1 MDQRRGRTAAA
12 LAALALMLG
21 LSTTSYAD
29 VIAGLILDPSSEGT
43 SSSQDVS
50 GTFGEGSESGA
61 GVVISDQS
69 LRNGDGGSASY
80 SGNVNIVTKGQNGG
94 AGVVVRSY
102 SDPVTATVS
111 GSVTNRDESEN
122 GALTPSSNS
131 SAGIAALSYY
141 AGKVNLTSSAN
152 VDVTGTTAGPNPDNA
167 AAATGVLLHARD
179 SDDLSYTHFY
189 LDDDGVQI
197 PIQIDNRD
205 GASHF
210 TISEESAWKGD
221 VWNEEP
227 IEDLFIIFCPDETDK
242 NASVDFYLI
251 KNDGT
256 IVGKS
261 QEPLSVKAYHWFY
274 GTDIDNPDPDPTHI
288 TDKTITVTLQ
298 SDSDENGVELT
309 ITQTDEGGSLLGGY
323 DAYYKRFIVLGSQTM
338 EFRDVKA
345 GDHIAFVSENKSEY
359 EIVKGKLDSTA
370 IEINADLTGTITA
383 QTADRAPEA
392 IGLYAYPLSGMIN
405 ANMHDLSIKA
415 SAQRPLGIYGTGT
428 GVNTIIG
435 KDNVVIDVTGTGD
448 TPGPTGILF
457 MNAPVVSRDSVL
469 SITGSGNSLNVQTE
483 GPSSENNV
491 KQLTSGIRTN
501 TMSPKTQIA
510 NLVRFE
516 GPVTVTDSHP
526 EGAAYGI
533 YSQAMFHGKSVIEV
547 IGDITVSATAGAGAY
562 AQNNKQVLNPLL
574 PAYNTEV
581 IEYVRGNIIFN
592 NAGDRARGIRSHG
605 GTVVLDGDI
614 KMSGSGTKMI
624 GIYAETYSNRGGKPA
639 LVYVYDTIDAPYA
652 CRLLPDS
659 GADSTES
666 TVYLWDYTQEFTTPN
681 PNTRNVSE
689 RVGSVIKYDEALGEL
704 TLSSDNEGFVKL
716 ESNELT
722 HVNNESDEQAYT
734 EENRIYYGALE
745 GNTVTVSGCDPT
757 VYFEVQDARGN
768 VLEIQDPAE
777 SHTFVVPKTF
787 EDGEAEQLGIYLTA
801 HKHDW
806 TETTYE
812 WSDDDS
818 TVTASHVCKID
829 ESHNETETAK
839 VVRKVI
845 DPTCTEKGKTT
856 LTAKFENK
864 SFETQVK
871 TMNPVNALGHE
882 WGDPTYTWAK
892 DNSTVTAT
900 RVCARDS
907 SHVETET
914 VKVVRKVTEPTCTKK
929 GTARLAVNFKNEAFA
944 AQTKTIDAGEA
955 LGHEWGEPT
964 YTWEIDEN
972 GNVTVTAVHSCS
984 HDTDHE
990 ETETVTATVE
1000 TTEEGTK
1007 VYKANFENFA
1017 FETQKKTE
1025 EELAEEEEKPT
1036 TKPTTPTTKPTTKPT
1051 TTVAQKP
1058 ATQTAATRLAK
1069 TGDRTNH
1076 QLIAMLAG
1084 VGFSLTVAGFMARR
1098 KHAH

>member
-12 LAALALMLG
+12 LATLALMLG

-29 VIAGLILDPSSEGT
+29 VIAGLILDPSSGE
-43 SSSQDVS
+43 SSSQPIT
-50 GTFGEGSESGA
+50 GTIDGGSESGA
-61 GVVISDQS
+61 GVLISDQS
-69 LRNGDGGSASY
+69 LRNGDGGSVSY
-80 SGNVNIVTKGQNGG
+80 SGDVNIVTKGQNGG

-152 VDVTGTTAGPNPDNA
+152 VEVTGTTAGPNPDNA

-189 LDDDGVQI
+189 MDDDGVQI
-197 PIQIDNRD
+197 PIQIDNRG

-210 TISEESAWKGD
+210 TIISSEGSWQDDPWSEVPS
-221 VWNEEP
+221 
-227 IEDLFIIFCPDETDK
+227 EDLFIIFCPDETDE
-242 NASVDFYLI
+242 NAQVDFYLI

-261 QEPLSVKAYHWFY
+261 QEPISAKAYHWFY
-274 GTDIDNPDPDPTHI
+274 GTNIDNPDPDPTHI

-298 SDSDENGVELT
+298 SKSDPNGVKLT
-309 ITQTDEGGSLLGGY
+309 IQQTDEGGSLLGGY
-323 DAYYKRFIVLGSQTM
+323 DAHYKRFIVLGSQTM

-345 GDHIAFVSENKSEY
+345 GNHIAFVSESKSEY
-359 EIVKGKLDSTA
+359 EIVQGKLDSTA

-383 QTADRAPEA
+383 QTADSAPEA
-392 IGLYAYPLSGMIN
+392 IGLYAYPLSGTIN

-457 MNAPVVSRDSVL
+457 MNAPVVSRDSIL
-469 SITGSGNSLNVQTE
+469 SITGSGNSLNVQTD
-483 GPSSENNV
+483 GPSSENV
-491 KQLTSGIRTN
+491 LDQLTSGIRTN

-562 AQNNKQVLNPLL
+562 AQNNKQVLNPRL

-614 KMSGSGTKMI
+614 KMNGSGTKMI
-624 GIYAETYSNRGGKPA
+624 GIYAETFTYRGGKPA

-681 PNTRNVSE
+681 PTTRNVSE
-689 RVGSVIKYDEALGEL
+689 QVGSVIKYDDALGEL
-704 TLSSDNEGFVKL
+704 SLSSDDKGFVKL

-722 HVNNESDEQAYT
+722 HVNNESGEKAYT

-745 GNTVTVSGCDPT
+745 GNTVTVTGCDPS
-757 VYFEVQDARGN
+757 VILEIQDARGN
-768 VLEIQDPAE
+768 VLELQDPAE
-777 SHTFVVPKTF
+777 THTFTVPETF
-787 EDGEAEQLGIYLTA
+787 EDGKAEQLGIYLTV

-856 LTAKFENK
+856 LTAKFENE

-871 TMNPVNALGHE
+871 TINPVKALGHE

-929 GTARLAVNFKNEAFA
+929 GTARLAASFKNKAFA
-944 AQTKTIDAGEA
+944 AQAKTVDAGKA
-955 LGHEWGEPT
+955 LGHAWGKPT
-964 YTWEIDEN
+964 YTWKTGKD
-972 GNVTVTAVHSCS
+972 GKKSVTATRVCANDSS
-984 HDTDHE
+984 HV
-990 ETETVTATVE
+990 ETETVVASEKVTKQATAT
-1000 TTEEGTK
+1000 TTGTK
-1007 VYKANFENFA
+1007 VYTATFKNSA
-1017 FETQKKTE
+1017 FETQTKNESIPATGKQPAKKS
-1025 EELAEEEEKPT
+1025 A
-1036 TKPTTPTTKPTTKPT
+1036 T
-1051 TTVAQKP
+1051 TT
-1058 ATQTAATRLAK
+1058 TAATKLAK